1 MINLIKNNLTYY
13 LFILLPL
20 SYLIGIFVTELIGL
34 TLILYFFI
42 RNREINYLK
51 DKKIIFL
58 FILSFFFGVNA
69 FLQIDDNL
77 KISSIFHFRYVILVL
92 SILFCLR
99 YFEKIDLKIKKKTF
113 LIIFIIMSL
122 VLFDA
127 IFQFLTGENLLGYKI
142 LKNRIS
148 GVFQAE
154 LVLGSFLIK
163 ILPFLT
169 WILYHSKIDINKN
182 QKQLITF
189 FSLYI
194 ICIFLSGERTSF
206 ALSLLYFIGIII
218 FLNQFRKIFSISLIC
233 LITFIIL
240 ISIFK
245 IGKSDPN
252 NRIFI
257 KTFHQL
263 TNHYFITNNIPEVA
277 EKDEDKK
284 KEIIKKNILIFSE
297 DHTGH
302 YKLAFKLFKENPIF
316 GVGPKGFR
324 HYCRKVNY
332 DPDIGI
338 CSTHPHN
345 FLVQITS
352 ETGLIGFSLYIFIIF
367 FLIFRLMKCFNLKI
381 YSDNKSS
388 LIIISIGLLVNLFPL
403 LPSGNFFNNW
413 ISLINYYLLG
423 IYFYNYNKV
432 FSK

>member
-1 MINLIKNNLTYY
+1 MINLIKNNLIYY

-20 SYLIGIFVTELIGL
+20 SYLIGVSVTEFIGL
-34 TLILYFFI
+34 TLILYFLI
-42 RNREINYLK
+42 RNREINFLK

-69 FLQIDDNL
+69 FLQINDNL
-77 KISSIFHFRYVILVL
+77 KISSIFYFRYVILVL

-99 YFEKIDLKIKKKTF
+99 YFEKIDLEIKKKTF
-113 LIIFIIMSL
+113 LIIFIIMFL

-142 LKNRIS
+142 LNNRIS

-169 WILYHSKIDINKN
+169 WNLYHSKIDIKKN
-182 QKQLITF
+182 QKQLIIF

-206 ALSLLYFIGIII
+206 ALSLLYFIGMII
-218 FLNQFRKIFSISLIC
+218 FLNQFRKIFSISFIC
-233 LITFIIL
+233 LIFFIIL
-240 ISIFK
+240 ISTFK

-263 TNHYFITNNIPEVA
+263 TNHYFITNNIPEA
-277 EKDEDKK
+277 TKKDEDKK

-302 YKLAFKLFKENPIF
+302 YKLAFKLFKESPIF

-332 DPDIGI
+332 DPEIGI

-352 ETGLIGFSLYIFIIF
+352 ETGLIGLSLYIFIIF
-367 FLIFRLMKCFNLKI
+367 FLIIRLIKCVNLKI
-381 YSDNKSS
+381 YSDNKPS

>member
-1 MINLIKNNLTYY
+1 MINLIKNNLIYY

-20 SYLIGIFVTELIGL
+20 SYLIGISVTEFIGL
-34 TLILYFFI
+34 TLILYFLI
-42 RNREINYLK
+42 TNREINFLK

-77 KISSIFHFRYVILVL
+77 KISSLFHFRFVILVL
-92 SILFCLR
+92 SILFCLK
-99 YFEKIDLKIKKKTF
+99 YFEKIDLEIKKKTF
-113 LIIFIIMSL
+113 LIIFTIVSL

-142 LKNRIS
+142 LNNRIS
-148 GVFQAE
+148 GVFQDE

-169 WILYHSKIDINKN
+169 WNLYHSKIDIKKN
-182 QKQLITF
+182 QKQLIIF

-218 FLNQFRKIFSISLIC
+218 FLNQLRKIFSISFIC
-233 LITFIIL
+233 LIFFIIL
-240 ISIFK
+240 ISTFQ

-263 TNHYFITNNIPEVA
+263 TNHYFITNNIPEVTQ
-277 EKDEDKK
+277 KDKNKK

-332 DPDIGI
+332 DPEIGI

-352 ETGLIGFSLYIFIIF
+352 ETGLIGLSLYIFIIF
-367 FLIFRLMKCFNLKI
+367 FLIFRLIKCVNLKI

-388 LIIISIGLLVNLFPL
+388 LIILSIGLLVNLLPL

>member
-1 MINLIKNNLTYY
+1 MINLIKNNLIYY

-20 SYLIGIFVTELIGL
+20 SYLIGISVTEFIGL
-34 TLILYFFI
+34 TLILYFLI
-42 RNREINYLK
+42 TNREINFLK

-77 KISSIFHFRYVILVL
+77 KISSLFHFRFVILVL
-92 SILFCLR
+92 SILFCLK
-99 YFEKIDLKIKKKTF
+99 YFEKIDLEIKKKTF
-113 LIIFIIMSL
+113 LIIFTIVSL

-142 LKNRIS
+142 LNNRIS
-148 GVFQAE
+148 GVFQDE

-169 WILYHSKIDINKN
+169 WNLYHSKIDIKKN
-182 QKQLITF
+182 QKQLIIF

-218 FLNQFRKIFSISLIC
+218 FLNQLRKIFSISFIC
-233 LITFIIL
+233 LIFFIIL
-240 ISIFK
+240 ISTFQ

-263 TNHYFITNNIPEVA
+263 TNHYFITNNIPEVTQ
-277 EKDEDKK
+277 KDKNKK

-332 DPDIGI
+332 DPEIGI

-352 ETGLIGFSLYIFIIF
+352 ETGLIGLSLYIFIIF
-367 FLIFRLMKCFNLKI
+367 FLIFRLIKCVNLKI

-388 LIIISIGLLVNLFPL
+388 LIILSIGLLVNLFPL

>member
-1 MINLIKNNLTYY
+1 MINLIKNNLIYY
-13 LFILLPL
+13 LFILLPI
-20 SYLIGIFVTELIGL
+20 SYLIGISVTELIGL
-34 TLILYFFI
+34 SLILYFFI
-42 RNREINYLK
+42 RNREINFLK

-58 FILSFFFGVNA
+58 FVLSFFFGVNA
-69 FLQIDDNL
+69 YLQIDDNL

-99 YFEKIDLKIKKKTF
+99 YFEKIDLEIKKKTF

-127 IFQFLTGENLLGYKI
+127 IFQFFTGENLLGYQI
-142 LKNRIS
+142 LNNRIS
-148 GVFQAE
+148 GIFQAE

-169 WILYHSKIDINKN
+169 WILYHSKIDINENKI
-182 QKQLITF
+182 QLIIF
-189 FSLYI
+189 FSLYL

-218 FLNQFRKIFSISLIC
+218 FLNQLRKIFSISFIC
-233 LITFIIL
+233 LIFFIIL
-240 ISIFK
+240 ISTFK

-263 TNHYFITNNIPEVA
+263 TNHYFITNNITETQ
-277 EKDEDKK
+277 KDENQK
-284 KEIIKKNILIFSE
+284 KEMIKKNILIFSE

-345 FLVQITS
+345 FLVQIAS
-352 ETGLIGFSLYIFIIF
+352 ETGLIGLSLYIFIIF
-367 FLIFRLMKCFNLKI
+367 FLIFRLIKCVNLKI

-413 ISLINYYLLG
+413 ISLINYFLLG

>member
-1 MINLIKNNLTYY
+1 MINLIKNNLIYY

-20 SYLIGIFVTELIGL
+20 SYLIGISVTEFIGL
-34 TLILYFFI
+34 TLILYFLI
-42 RNREINYLK
+42 TNREINFLK

-77 KISSIFHFRYVILVL
+77 KISSLFHFRFVILVL
-92 SILFCLR
+92 SILFCLK
-99 YFEKIDLKIKKKTF
+99 YFEKIDLEIKKKTF
-113 LIIFIIMSL
+113 LIIFIIVSL

-142 LKNRIS
+142 LNNRIS
-148 GVFQAE
+148 GVFQDE

-169 WILYHSKIDINKN
+169 WNLYHSKIDIKKN
-182 QKQLITF
+182 QKQLIIF

-218 FLNQFRKIFSISLIC
+218 FLNQLRKIFSISFIC
-233 LITFIIL
+233 LIFFIIL
-240 ISIFK
+240 ISTFQ

-263 TNHYFITNNIPEVA
+263 TNHYFITNNIPEVTQ
-277 EKDEDKK
+277 KDKNKK

-332 DPDIGI
+332 DPEIGI

-352 ETGLIGFSLYIFIIF
+352 ETGLIGLSLYIFIIF
-367 FLIFRLMKCFNLKI
+367 FLIFRLIKCVNLKI
-381 YSDNKSS
+381 FSDNKSS
-388 LIIISIGLLVNLFPL
+388 LIILSIGLLVNLFPL

>member
-1 MINLIKNNLTYY
+1 MINLIKNNLIYY

-20 SYLIGIFVTELIGL
+20 SYLIGISVTEFIGL
-34 TLILYFFI
+34 TLILYFLI
-42 RNREINYLK
+42 TNREINFLK

-77 KISSIFHFRYVILVL
+77 KISSLFHFRFVILVL
-92 SILFCLR
+92 SILFCLK
-99 YFEKIDLKIKKKTF
+99 YFEKIDLEIKKKTF
-113 LIIFIIMSL
+113 LIIFIIVSL

-142 LKNRIS
+142 LNNRIS
-148 GVFQAE
+148 GVFQDE

-169 WILYHSKIDINKN
+169 WNLYHSKIDIKKN
-182 QKQLITF
+182 QKQLIIF

-218 FLNQFRKIFSISLIC
+218 FLNQLRKIFSISFIC
-233 LITFIIL
+233 LIFFIIL
-240 ISIFK
+240 ISTFQ

-263 TNHYFITNNIPEVA
+263 TNHYFITNNIPEVTQ
-277 EKDEDKK
+277 KDKNKK

-332 DPDIGI
+332 DPEIGI

-352 ETGLIGFSLYIFIIF
+352 ETGLIGLSLYIFIIF
-367 FLIFRLMKCFNLKI
+367 FLIFRLIKCVNLKI

-388 LIIISIGLLVNLFPL
+388 LIILSIGLLVNLFPL